1 MHRLTAK
8 FLLLFALMGNLLPLA
23 LAATAAP
30 PRACCL
36 RKGVHHC
43 QGSSASQNE
52 LLEIRDASCCN
63 RGCGRAVTI
72 TQWAHPRSEAVAF
85 FLRTIN
91 ARLYGAEPDSPANPS
106 TEFQSSR
113 APPAC

>member
-1 MHRLTAK
+1 L
-8 FLLLFALMGNLLPLA
+8 FFALVGNLLPLA

-43 QGSSASQNE
+43 QDSQASESEQ
-52 LLEIRDASCCN
+52 LVIHDASCCN
-63 RGCGRAVTI
+63 HDCRRAVT
-72 TQWAHPRSEAVAF
+72 TEQWAHPQSRAAAIFLQAVTVH
-85 FLRTIN
+85 RTENQPNPPASVN
-91 ARLYGAEPDSPANPS
+91 A
-106 TEFQSSR
+106 EFQSSR

>member
-1 MHRLTAK
+1 MHRQTAR
-8 FLLLFALMGNLLPLA
+8 LLLIFVLVGNLVPLA

-43 QGSSASQNE
+43 QDSLTAESEQLAVG
-52 LLEIRDASCCN
+52 DASCCN
-63 RGCGRAVTI
+63 HGCRRAVT
-72 TQWAHPRSEAVAF
+72 TAQWAHAQPKPAPF
-85 FLRTIN
+85 FVPTTTS
-91 ARLYGAEPDSPANPS
+91 GVTKTEPNSPAS
-106 TEFQSSR
+106 ATAEFQSSR